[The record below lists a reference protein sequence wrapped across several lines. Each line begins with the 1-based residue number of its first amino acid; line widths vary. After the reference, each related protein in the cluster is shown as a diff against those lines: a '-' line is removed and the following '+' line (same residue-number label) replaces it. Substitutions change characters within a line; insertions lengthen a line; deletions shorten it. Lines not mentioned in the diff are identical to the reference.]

1 MGDMKTPDFD
11 DLLAAFDIPDMQV
24 DPKAAI
30 ESVHD
35 ENEGHLKQ
43 SIPVDEDAQV
53 PSAPDGVVSVIVKNI
68 RTLDSCEAAAATTET
83 STLDKENHHS
93 SGNGLHNGFLSVT
106 NLDGYSKELD
116 GKSARCEGPP
126 STEAKLDLSGAETI
140 DGPDA
145 GMKDSAFNQFSPISS
160 AEEFEDDDKIEVDDP
175 PHVKEE
181 SQPVYQAN
189 VHPGPTAERES
200 EKPRKAGVESTVK
213 QEVSMPEAEEKG
225 KILKSNRESESP
237 SVNSGILE
245 AFKVRNMD
253 EKLSDEDAEKSFKN
267 SAEKQL
273 DNRVLDGKSGEK
285 TGVNVTCPSNL
296 RAKSSSKL
304 SSCIAAIAALNA
316 KKAAADIN
324 KEPQSVSRGP
334 SPVLKESRESPR
346 VTEKSPEGPQ
356 SPMEMVKKVAIK
368 QPDSPRSVSSEC
380 SMKGSPSSPA
390 SSPPAIPKVRIK
402 TIKTSS
408 GEITRTVT
416 RIMPEVEQELGRRGP
431 EQANSLVVSSLL
443 SSPPTESSVSSP
455 PTTPVQSA
463 LVTASNSVM
472 SPDVAQKQ
480 VTIKPVAT
488 AFLPVSAVKT
498 AGSQVINLKF
508 ANNTTVKATVISAA
522 SVQSASSAILKAANA
537 MQQQT
542 VVVPASSL
550 ANAKLV
556 PKTVHLA
563 NLNLLPQTAQASS
576 ELRQVLS
583 KTQQPIKQALITA
596 ASTQPAKKVSRV
608 HVVAYSQ
615 NAVVETFNK
624 VLSSVNPVPVYTPNL
639 NPPMNTNISIPLRG
653 YKCLECGDSF
663 ALEKSLA
670 QHYDRRSV
678 RIEVTCNHCAKN
690 LVFFNKCSLLSHARG
705 HKDKGVV
712 MQCSHLIMKP
722 IPADQMIIPSSSN
735 SVSSTTISAPVLTS
749 AGGTAGAVAKTVAS
763 VPSAVIS
770 APANAPILPAMPLDE
785 DPSKLSRYGMKC
797 LECSETFLDEILLA
811 THFQHAAEAGGQ
823 TCHIC
828 QMLLPNKCS
837 FSSHLRIHQHKSPYT
852 CPECGAICRSS
863 HFQTHVTR
871 NCLHYT
877 RKVGY
882 RCIHCGVV
890 YADLA
895 ALKSHIQGAHCEIFY
910 KCPICPM
917 AFKSAPST
925 HSHAYTQHPGIKIG
939 EAKIIYKCSMCDT
952 VFTQQTLLCSH
963 FDQHVAKQKVAVFK
977 CPDCALLYAQKQL
990 MVEHIKTVHGILKSI
1005 EGPPNLGPQQPL
1017 VTKPLITSA
1026 GPNKTDGNAVNGTD
1040 RLGKKPSVVVRK
1052 TGSRSKA
1059 NNPGWMCQ
1067 DCEEW
1072 FPEREDYI
1080 SHMKKD
1086 HGKQMKKHPCRQ
1098 CEKSFSSS
1106 HSLCRHNRIKH
1117 KGIRKVYTC
1126 WNCPDSK
1133 RTFTKRFMLEKHI
1146 RLMHGI
1152 KNPDMTQM
1160 PEPTTIMESLKK
1172 EENKPCFQQMP
1183 LPPKRKLEDAVVEL
1197 RPPPRGAITQP
1208 LKKLKI
1214 NVIKLNKCAVC
1225 GFTTENVTQFQEH
1238 LPQHKTDGST
1248 FQCRECGLCY
1258 TSLQS
1263 LTRHLFI
1270 VHKMKNAQQVA
1281 RQNGARD
1288 ENAADSKMS
1297 LEDSQAEL
1305 MLMDKKC
1312 KVCFK
1317 TFETEAALN
1326 THMRTHGMAFIKS
1339 KRLCTSEK

>member
-30 ESVHD
+30 ESAHD
-35 ENEGHLKQ
+35 ESEGQLKQ
-43 SIPVDEDAQV
+43 NIPADDDAQV
-53 PSAPDGVVSVIVKNI
+53 PLAPDGVVSVIVKNI
-68 RTLDSCEAAAATTET
+68 RTLDSCEAAATATET
-83 STLDKENHHS
+83 PALDKENHSS
-93 SGNGLHNGFLSVT
+93 SGNGLHNGFLSVSA
-106 NLDGYSKELD
+106 LDGYSKD
-116 GKSARCEGPP
+116 SNSKSVTSEGAPVA
-126 STEAKLDLSGAETI
+126 EAKVDLSRP
-140 DGPDA
+140 DGNEAPEPEL
-145 GMKDSAFNQFSPISS
+145 KDSAFSQFSPISS

-175 PHVKEE
+175 PLVKKE
-181 SQPVYQAN
+181 SQPAFQAN
-189 VHPGPTAERES
+189 VLPSPPAEREC
-200 EKPRKAGVESTVK
+200 EKTKKPGGENTVK
-213 QEVSMPEAEEKG
+213 PEVSPLDDEQKS
-225 KILKSNRESESP
+225 KIMKSNRESEGS
-237 SVNSGILE
+237 SVNPGTLE
-245 AFKVRNMD
+245 TLKPRNVD

-267 SAEKQL
+267 SSEKPL
-273 DNRVLDGKSGEK
+273 DNRTPDGKNAEK
-285 TGVNVTCPSNL
+285 TGVTVACSSNL
-296 RAKSSSKL
+296 RVKSSSKL

-316 KKAAADIN
+316 KKAAADTV
-324 KEPQSVSRGP
+324 KETQPVSRDP
-334 SPVLKESRESPR
+334 SPVLRESRESPI
-346 VTEKSPEGPQ
+346 VTEKSPPEGPH
-356 SPMEMVKKVAIK
+356 SPMEVVKKVVVK
-368 QPDSPRSVSSEC
+368 QSDSPRSVSSEC

-408 GEITRTVT
+408 GEITRMVT
-416 RIMPEVEQELGRRGP
+416 RIMPEVEQEFGRRGQD
-431 EQANSLVVSSLL
+431 QANSMVVSSLL
-443 SSPPTESSVSSP
+443 SSLPGESSMSSP
-455 PTTPVQSA
+455 PSTPIQSA
-463 LVTASNSVM
+463 LITASGVVNS
-472 SPDVAQKQ
+472 SDVVQKQ
-480 VTIKPVAT
+480 ITIKPVAT
-488 AFLPVSAVKT
+488 AFLPVSTVKT

-550 ANAKLV
+550 VNAKLM

-563 NLNLLPQTAQASS
+563 NLNLLPQSVQTTS
-576 ELRQVLS
+576 ELCQVLS
-583 KTQQPIKQALITA
+583 KSQQSIKQTLITTS
-596 ASTQPAKKVSRV
+596 STQPAKKVSRV
-608 HVVAYSQ
+608 HVVAHSQ

-624 VLSSVNPVPVYTPNL
+624 VLSSVNPVPIYMPNL
-639 NPPMNTNISIPLRG
+639 TPPTNANITIPLRG

-722 IPADQMIIPSSSN
+722 IPADQMIVPISSS
-735 SVSSTTISAPVLTS
+735 SVSSTTTISAPILTMAGNALS
-749 AGGTAGAVAKTVAS
+749 AAAKTVAS
-763 VPSAVIS
+763 IASAVIS
-770 APANAPILPAMPLDE
+770 APASSPILPAMPLDE
-785 DPSKLSRYGMKC
+785 DPSKLSRHGMKC
-797 LECSETFLDEILLA
+797 LECSETFLDEMLLA
-811 THFQHAAEAGGQ
+811 THFQSAAEAGGQ
-823 TCHIC
+823 TCQIC

-890 YADLA
+890 YADLT

-963 FDQHVAKQKVAVFK
+963 FDQHVAKQKVSVFN

-990 MVEHIKTVHGILKSI
+990 MVEHIKSMHGTLKSI

-1017 VTKPLITSA
+1017 VTKPLSTSA
-1026 GPNKTDGNAVNGTD
+1026 GQKKADGNAVNGTD
-1040 RLGKKPSVVVRK
+1040 RLGKKAPVVVRK

-1059 NNPGWMCQ
+1059 NNLGWMCQ

-1080 SHMKKD
+1080 SHMKKE
-1086 HGKQMKKHPCRQ
+1086 HEKLMKKHPCRQ

-1126 WNCPDSK
+1126 RNCPDSK

-1152 KNPDMTQM
+1152 KNPDVSQMT
-1160 PEPTTIMESLKK
+1160 ESTIIAGSPKK
-1172 EENKPCFQQMP
+1172 EDNQIMM
-1183 LPPKRKLEDAVVEL
+1183 PPKRKTEDEVAEI

-1238 LPQHKTDGST
+1238 LPQHKTDGTT

-1281 RQNGARD
+1281 RQNGARE
-1288 ENAADSKMS
+1288 ENTADYKMS
-1297 LEDSQAEL
+1297 QEESQAE
-1305 MLMDKKC
+1305 MMMTGKKC
-1312 KVCFK
+1312 KVCSK